1 MSHLTIIEMAHPLPG
16 FAGCGP
22 STVLEVLITPMRKR
36 FLLLSLAVLA
46 VFLAGCS
53 VSLVNDPGQGQRTAV
68 LHTPSLSPTPTAPP
82 YTIGAY
88 ASNPSPRT
96 SDTVTIYVIFH
107 MMQNGSSKPVGGA
120 SVSLYF
126 HTYGGNGIDQLN
138 SQAGGKQTAN
148 DGWAAFTLTYTNLP
162 NQSPV
167 LVDVTVQANGQTY
180 IQKSAAF
187 FTPLQGSVT
196 PSPPPGG

>member
-1 MSHLTIIEMAHPLPG
+1 M
-16 FAGCGP
+16 
-22 STVLEVLITPMRKR
+22 KQR
-36 FLLLSLAVLA
+36 FFLLSLAVLA
-46 VFLAGCS
+46 VLLAACS
-53 VSLVNDPGQGQRTAV
+53 ASLVNDPGQGQGTIV
-68 LHTPSLSPTPTAPP
+68 LRTPSLSPTPTAPP

-107 MMQNGSSKPVGGA
+107 LEQNGSSKPVGGA

-126 HTYGGNGIDQLN
+126 HYTSAAGGGGIDQLN

-148 DGWAAFTLTYTNLP
+148 DGWAAFSVTYTNLP

-167 LVDVTVQANGQTY
+167 QVDATVQANGQTY
-180 IQKSAAF
+180 TQRDAAF
-187 FTPLQGSVT
+187 FTPVQGSVT

>member
-1 MSHLTIIEMAHPLPG
+1 M
-16 FAGCGP
+16 
-22 STVLEVLITPMRKR
+22 PMKQR
-36 FLLLSLAVLA
+36 FFLLSLAVLA
-46 VFLAGCS
+46 VLLAACS
-53 VSLVNDPGQGQRTAV
+53 ASLVNDPGQGQGTIA

-82 YTIGAY
+82 YTIGAF

-107 MMQNGSSKPVGGA
+107 LEQNGSSKPVGGA

-126 HTYGGNGIDQLN
+126 HTYGGNGVDQLN
-138 SQAGGKQTAN
+138 SQAGGKQTAD

-162 NQSPV
+162 NQSPI
-167 LVDVTVQANGQTY
+167 LVDVTVQASGQTY
-180 IQKSAAF
+180 RQNTATF

>member
-1 MSHLTIIEMAHPLPG
+1 M
-16 FAGCGP
+16 
-22 STVLEVLITPMRKR
+22 KQR
-36 FLLLSLAVLA
+36 FFLLSLAVLA
-46 VFLAGCS
+46 VLLAACS
-53 VSLVNDPGQGQRTAV
+53 ASLVNDPGQGQGTIA

-107 MMQNGSSKPVGGA
+107 LLQNGSSKPVGGA
-120 SVSLYF
+120 SVSLYC

-162 NQSPV
+162 SQSPV

-180 IQKSAAF
+180 TQKGAAF

>member
-1 MSHLTIIEMAHPLPG
+1 MSHLVIIRMAHLLPG

-22 STVLEVLITPMRKR
+22 STVLEVLNTPMKQR
-36 FLLLSLAVLA
+36 FFLLSLAVLA
-46 VFLAGCS
+46 VLLAACS
-53 VSLVNDPGQGQRTAV
+53 ASLVNDPGQGQRTAA

-88 ASNPSPRT
+88 ASNPSPHT
-96 SDTVTIYVIFH
+96 SDTITIYVIFH

-126 HTYGGNGIDQLN
+126 RTATGNGIDQLN

-148 DGWAAFTLTYTNLP
+148 DGWAAFTVTYTNLP
-162 NQSPV
+162 NQTPI

-180 IQKSAAF
+180 TQKGAAF
-187 FTPLQGSVT
+187 FTPLQGSET
-196 PSPPPGG
+196 PSPKPGK